1 MALDA
6 CVSYLLIP
14 TVGMGRNTVMTGNP
28 QPQSAPDWATA
39 KEVAQ
44 HLKVSLSWVHKA
56 TRARVLPHHRV
67 GRSLRYRLS
76 EVDQT
81 ILAGS

>member
-1 MALDA
+1 
-6 CVSYLLIP
+6 
-14 TVGMGRNTVMTGNP
+14 MTINP
-28 QPQSAPDWATA
+28 QPASTPDWATA
-39 KEVAQ
+39 REVAQ

-76 EVDQT
+76 EVDQS
-81 ILAGS
+81 IVDGR